1 MLPLHFEKGVAF
13 FDQVAERPD
22 LDALVRNQSARAF
35 KGASRIFGCKDLSF
49 GGHVLTIRQ
58 CNREGRVGRKLTDQL
73 KKTYPRRGP
82 SGDDRQF
89 PGGAS

>member
-58 CNREGRVGRKLTDQL
+58 CNRKGWVGRKLTDQL
-73 KKTYPRRGP
+73 KKTYSRRGP